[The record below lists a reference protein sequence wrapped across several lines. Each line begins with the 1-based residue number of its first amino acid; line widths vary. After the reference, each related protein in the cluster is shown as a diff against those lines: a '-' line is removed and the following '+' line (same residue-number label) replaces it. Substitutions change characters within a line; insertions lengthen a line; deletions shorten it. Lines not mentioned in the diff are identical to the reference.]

1 MPALHDFLARFRP
14 AGSPGAAARAAVPA
28 DAARELEEEL
38 GPVLALLADADA
50 ERGRIIAGAQ
60 GDADQVIAGAHAQ
73 ATAIA
78 ADADR
83 RARAARDEAAR
94 RAVALAKDAGAAAVD
109 GATRQAGRIGELA
122 GQRRP
127 ALVSRAVESIRQL
140 GADGSAR
147 SGADGP

>member
-28 DAARELEEEL
+28 DPSLGLEAEL

-50 ERGRIIAGAQ
+50 ERGRIIAGARR
-60 GDADQVIAGAHAQ
+60 DAEQITAGARAQ
-73 ATAIA
+73 AADIA

-94 RAVALAKDAGAAAVD
+94 QVVALAQDEAATAVD
-109 GATRQAGRIGELA
+109 GATRQAARIGELA
-122 GQRRP
+122 GQRMP
-127 ALVSRAVESIRQL
+127 ALVSRAADSIRRL
-140 GADGSAR
+140 RADGS
-147 SGADGP
+147 